1 MPSFSIII
9 LLPEKRA
16 ATFLCVKNQ
25 IQINKSFSY
34 PTTTTTT
41 VYRGAEEGT
50 GGMIVTAIKL
60 ARKFFREKQN
70 VFFVFLLSFG
80 RRHFRIP
87 LFPAPSFQCHIV
99 IAVFYFPAEPLFPSK
114 EKIFNYYGNKKWGSR
129 IIPLS

>member
-60 ARKFFREKQN
+60 ARKFFGEKQN
-70 VFFVFLLSFG
+70 VFFVFLLVVDIFES
-80 RRHFRIP
+80 HCFRLLHSNAI
-87 LFPAPSFQCHIV
+87 
-99 IAVFYFPAEPLFPSK
+99 
-114 EKIFNYYGNKKWGSR
+114 
-129 IIPLS
+129 